1 MIQPAGR
8 ETLRWSDFRL
18 KSAGDSVNS
27 SEHGLGVCSEDLPMS
42 NEYLPYSEKQD
53 VISAADD
60 AASTGAF
67 GRLSPQLLEE
77 FDDDESP
84 SDEVLM
90 LLEENARLRA
100 LAVELS
106 NLVGNLSDRE
116 WDAALTPAEDRRK
129 PGT

>member
-1 MIQPAGR
+1 
-8 ETLRWSDFRL
+8 
-18 KSAGDSVNS
+18 
-27 SEHGLGVCSEDLPMS
+27 MS
-42 NEYLPYSEKQD
+42 NEYLPLSEKQEA
-53 VISAADD
+53 ISTADD
-60 AASTGAF
+60 AASNDALRF
-67 GRLSPQLLEE
+67 LSPQLLEE

-84 SDEVLM
+84 PDEVLR

-129 PGT
+129 PGK